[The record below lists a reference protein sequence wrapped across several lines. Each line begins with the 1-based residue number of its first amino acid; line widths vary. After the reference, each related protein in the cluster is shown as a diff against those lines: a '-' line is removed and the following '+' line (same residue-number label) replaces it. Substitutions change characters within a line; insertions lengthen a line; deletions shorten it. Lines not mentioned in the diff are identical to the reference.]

1 MSGPLRSRTLR
12 ACVAL
17 AGAATLALSL
27 PVMGHAATSSVRLY
41 TGPMSAGVPT
51 TWSDRGHYRSCPNPA
66 PGQPFPTATPEEVGL
81 DAGALQEAA
90 NYHSQRLQETFWVVR
105 FGCLVKTGNVN
116 ALFDHTPK
124 HQWSVTKAVST
135 AVLGR
140 AVTLGYIG
148 IEDTVGKYFPNLGD
162 GAHRAITVNQLL
174 HHTQGT
180 HMNWTR
186 EFQLQNPDRLTEFA
200 SLPIEHQPGTYFQ
213 YSQTG
218 PAVLNAMVEKAVG
231 EDFQKFAQDQL
242 FTPLGI
248 KRPNWYWMR
257 DQAGNTEGY
266 SLLHMRPLDMV
277 TFGQFLLQS
286 GSWAGRQL
294 VDPQF
299 YRDALRGSDS
309 NPAFGYQTWVNA
321 APRHVTI
328 ALTSREQN
336 NHCLVPSAPNDMYMT
351 WGWRGRHQ
359 FMMPNLGMMV
369 VSTPFDHDFDYSL
382 EDVHTFPGAQG
393 EQGEGYHEFFRI
405 LMRAVRDQRIA
416 DPGPWTYG
424 GKAATT
430 YDAKNYVEPDQT
442 VDSRSKPSAFE
453 GKGVLQNLQDYPQ
466 TALNPEAGPFV
477 PFH

>member
-1 MSGPLRSRTLR
+1 
-12 ACVAL
+12 
-17 AGAATLALSL
+17 
-27 PVMGHAATSSVRLY
+27 
-41 TGPMSAGVPT
+41 
-51 TWSDRGHYRSCPNPA
+51 
-66 PGQPFPTATPEEVGL
+66 
-81 DAGALQEAA
+81 
-90 NYHSQRLQETFWVVR
+90 
-105 FGCLVKTGNVN
+105 
-116 ALFDHTPK
+116 
-124 HQWSVTKAVST
+124 
-135 AVLGR
+135 
-140 AVTLGYIG
+140 
-148 IEDTVGKYFPNLGD
+148 
-162 GAHRAITVNQLL
+162 
-174 HHTQGT
+174 
-180 HMNWTR
+180 
-186 EFQLQNPDRLTEFA
+186 
-200 SLPIEHQPGTYFQ
+200 
-213 YSQTG
+213 
-218 PAVLNAMVEKAVG
+218 MVEKAVG